1 MSAKGLEQSEKIVG
15 QLRKVVLTPDGKV
28 VDGFHRLE
36 VNPEWG
42 TETWENI
49 KTEEDYWKTRAHLNY
64 TRRNAVENRKEK
76 LRIIN
81 SLAEYYVGQGLKTH
95 YMDTYKGD
103 GTIPP
108 PKATNQILQ
117 AVITALDGAIPESWI
132 RQNLDKKY
140 RQKTPTKEPSPD
152 KKLYRGT
159 PEDAIRGRFG
169 TGRAEHAE
177 QVIEDFKTEMREDLR
192 EQVRAEVVEEVKEET
207 KEELLK
213 EPEFIMEAIERAPQ
227 VLTKRKVPV
236 VDREGFYKPAVDERI
251 KEEISETLPE
261 VEEELRAIRESPES
275 RDKARLLR
283 AWRSL
288 TVMLTSSK
296 DLECPI
302 CNSKTVSV
310 SIKCPKCGEIPLSEA
325 ARVARE
331 AV

>member
-1 MSAKGLEQSEKIVG
+1 MVLSKGG
-15 QLRKVVLTPDGKV
+15 RV
-28 VDGFHRLE
+28 VDGFHRLDTD
-36 VNPEWG
+36 PKWKS
-42 TETWENI
+42 ETWDQVE
-49 KTEEDYWKTRAHLNY
+49 TEEDYWKVRAHLNY
-64 TRRNAVENRKEK
+64 TRRNATENRQEK
-76 LRIIN
+76 LKIIN
-81 SLAEYYVGQGLKTH
+81 SLAEYYVGKGLKV
-95 YMDTYKGD
+95 D
-103 GTIPP
+103 GTGHRDPDDQ
-108 PKATNQILQ
+108 TRGGVSRENEVLE
-117 AVITALDGAIPESWI
+117 AVTKALDGAISESWI
-132 RQNLDKKY
+132 RDNLDKKY
-140 RQKTPTKEPSPD
+140 RQKTPIKEPSPD
-152 KKLYRGT
+152 KKRYRGT
-159 PEDAIRGRFG
+159 PEDAIRSRFG
-169 TGRAEHAE
+169 EERKEHAD
-177 QVIEDFKTEMREDLR
+177 QIIEDLKTEVREDIK
-192 EQVRAEVVEEVKEET
+192 EQVREEVVAEVKEET

-251 KEEISETLPE
+251 KEKISEALPE

-288 TVMLTSSK
+288 TVMLTSAK

>member
-1 MSAKGLEQSEKIVG
+1 MSAEGLERSEKIVG
-15 QLRKVVLTPDGKV
+15 QLRKVILTPEGKV
-28 VDGFHRLE
+28 VDGFHRLD

-64 TRRNAVENRKEK
+64 TRRNATENRLEK
-76 LRIIN
+76 LKIIN
-81 SLAEYYVGQGLKTH
+81 SLAKYYMSQGLKI
-95 YMDTYKGD
+95 YDDEYLLDPKDTRREGR
-103 GTIPP
+103 P
-108 PKATNQILQ
+108 NNEVLS
-117 AVITALDGAIPESWI
+117 AVIEALDGAIPKSWI
-132 RQNLDKKY
+132 QQNIDSKYTQTQKK
-140 RQKTPTKEPSPD
+140 RPPPD
-152 KKLYRGT
+152 KKPYKT
-159 PEDAIRGRFG
+159 TAEAAIRGRFG
-169 TGRAEHAE
+169 ERDKEKGDTI
-177 QVIEDFKTEMREDLR
+177 IEDFKAEVREDIK
-192 EQVRAEVVEEVKEET
+192 EQVRAEVVSEVREET

-251 KEEISETLPE
+251 KEEISEALPE

-288 TVMLTSSK
+288 TVMLTSAK

-310 SIKCPKCGEIPLSEA
+310 SIKCPSCGEIPLSEA